1 MEIERGAAQF
11 DLSVSVDLS
20 MKRTVSFEYSTDLFH
35 GDRIDRMAAHLWTF
49 LEAVIADPSLPIA
62 QVPILPATERLALE
76 RMSPGPAMP
85 VDHVSTMHGLVEQQA
100 ARTPD
105 RVALRF
111 DGQVVTYEQLNAR
124 ANQLAHHLMALGVVR
139 GDVVGVH
146 LYRSVDMVVSVLAVL
161 KTGAAYVPLDPSYP
175 EQRLAYMQSD
185 TGAPVVVSC
194 SDVVQLEGVSA
205 QRLLLDERWDDIA
218 EAPAEDPGVQ
228 LTGTDLAYV
237 IYTSGSTGRPKGVL
251 VEHRNAVSF
260 LRAFGLDVRVG
271 PEDVVLGA
279 TTLSFDP
286 SVVEI
291 FLPLMHGA
299 QIVIA
304 DRETT
309 LDPAR
314 LSELVRASG
323 VTLMQA
329 TPITW
334 RMLID
339 FGWTGEPGLTAL
351 YGGEAMAPQLVAQ
364 LCRTCRAVWNI
375 YGPTETTVWATVQHV
390 DPDRNLS
397 SGAVPIGRPVAN
409 ARCYVLDAS
418 LQPVPIGVPGE
429 LYIGGE
435 GVTRGYLNQPELT
448 AERFVA
454 DPFAGSSA
462 GSHVPD
468 GGCVPPV
475 GRREPGAPGSG

>member
-1 MEIERGAAQF
+1 
-11 DLSVSVDLS
+11 
-20 MKRTVSFEYSTDLFH
+20 
-35 GDRIDRMAAHLWTF
+35 
-49 LEAVIADPSLPIA
+49 
-62 QVPILPATERLALE
+62 
-76 RMSPGPAMP
+76 
-85 VDHVSTMHGLVEQQA
+85 
-100 ARTPD
+100 
-105 RVALRF
+105 
-111 DGQVVTYEQLNAR
+111 
-124 ANQLAHHLMALGVVR
+124 
-139 GDVVGVH
+139 
-146 LYRSVDMVVSVLAVL
+146 MVVSVLAVL

-175 EQRLAYMQSD
+175 AQRLAYMQSD
-185 TGAPVVVSC
+185 TGAPVVISR

-205 QRLLLDERWDDIA
+205 RRLLLDERRDEIA
-218 EAPAEDPGVQ
+218 EAPAEDPGVR

-260 LRAFGLDVRVG
+260 LRAFGVDVRVG

-286 SVVEI
+286 SVVEV

-339 FGWTGEPGLTAL
+339 FG
-351 YGGEAMAPQLVAQ
+351 
-364 LCRTCRAVWNI
+364 
-375 YGPTETTVWATVQHV
+375 V
-390 DPDRNLS
+390 D
-397 SGAVPIGRPVAN
+397 G
-409 ARCYVLDAS
+409 
-418 LQPVPIGVPGE
+418 
-429 LYIGGE
+429 
-435 GVTRGYLNQPELT
+435 
-448 AERFVA
+448 
-454 DPFAGSSA
+454 
-462 GSHVPD
+462 
-468 GGCVPPV
+468 
-475 GRREPGAPGSG
+475 